1 MIEAGHTLPR
11 RHVTVVHA
19 LVDAARHAPHAAAL
33 ICGDDTL
40 NYQAYAACVA
50 GLARELSQWSPP
62 GGRVALLMAN
72 SIDIAIA
79 SFAVQAA
86 GLQLVPLNP
95 AYTPHE
101 LAPILENAD
110 PAGLIHDADCA
121 PAILEVARAQGLRH
135 LRAVGPGQRLTVWR
149 NEPVSLETFPLPS
162 PNALSTLQYTGGTT
176 GRSKGV
182 NLTHASVSIN
192 VSQREA
198 LLPTHTE
205 DERVLA
211 VTPLFH
217 VYAVAMGLYLA
228 VFCRGTL
235 VILPRYRPE
244 WVFEAIER
252 HQITLFSG
260 SPTLFTGLMAHE
272 GFASAKLQSLRL
284 CYSGAAALPVAV
296 LERWQHATGCP
307 IVEGYGQSEAGPVLS
322 YNPVNGTRKPG
333 SVGVTLPLTEVQ
345 IVDLETGTTMLP
357 VGQSG
362 EIRARGP
369 QIMQGYRGLPD
380 ETATALRNGWLYTG
394 DIGEFDAESYL
405 FIRDR
410 KKDMVIVGGFN
421 VYPREVEEA
430 LLNHPDVQE
439 ASVVGIP
446 DSYRGEALV
455 AYVVG
460 RMPSLNIDALPAFLG
475 ERLTRYKVPA
485 HIQLLAALPK
495 TAVGKADKPALRK
508 LALALAK

>member
-1 MIEAGHTLPR
+1 
-11 RHVTVVHA
+11 
-19 LVDAARHAPHAAAL
+19 
-33 ICGDDTL
+33 
-40 NYQAYAACVA
+40 
-50 GLARELSQWSPP
+50 
-62 GGRVALLMAN
+62 
-72 SIDIAIA
+72 
-79 SFAVQAA
+79 
-86 GLQLVPLNP
+86 
-95 AYTPHE
+95 
-101 LAPILENAD
+101 
-110 PAGLIHDADCA
+110 
-121 PAILEVARAQGLRH
+121 
-135 LRAVGPGQRLTVWR
+135 
-149 NEPVSLETFPLPS
+149 
-162 PNALSTLQYTGGTT
+162 
-176 GRSKGV
+176 
-182 NLTHASVSIN
+182 
-192 VSQREA
+192 
-198 LLPTHTE
+198 
-205 DERVLA
+205 
-211 VTPLFH
+211 
-217 VYAVAMGLYLA
+217 
-228 VFCRGTL
+228 
-235 VILPRYRPE
+235 
-244 WVFEAIER
+244 
-252 HQITLFSG
+252 
-260 SPTLFTGLMAHE
+260 
-272 GFASAKLQSLRL
+272 
-284 CYSGAAALPVAV
+284 
-296 LERWQHATGCP
+296 
-307 IVEGYGQSEAGPVLS
+307 VLS

-430 LLNHPDVQE
+430 LLTHPDVQE

-460 RMPSLNIDALPAFLG
+460 RTPLLNIDALSAFLG